1 MGVVKR
7 ILLIMTLLPLLFS
20 CISCSGGKKELLILA
35 AGSLIVPFTEMAEQ
49 FESMYPDVE
58 VIIDGHGS
66 IQVCRHTV
74 ELGDPASLA
83 AVADYSLLP
92 LLVYTANLPDTDTPY
107 ADWSI
112 NFGGNRLGLS
122 YTESSTYSDEITT
135 DNWYQILARDD
146 VTWGFSDPRL
156 DACGY
161 RTLMLY
167 NLAEQ
172 YYEQDDLLQQ
182 MVINKMRNK
191 ITVSEDNGI
200 TIINVPE
207 VLYSTSDRVKLRG
220 FSVQLL
226 SLVESGNLDYAF
238 QYESV
243 AKQHGLNFLELP
255 QEIDLSSQEL
265 LDHYRTIKVT
275 LDYERYGTVT
285 PEFWC
290 EPITYGITI
299 PASAPY
305 PDVAAQFIQFMLGDE
320 GRQIF
325 LDNYQIPFDPPTVD
339 NMDGL
344 PDLLKALVQ
353 QR

>member
-1 MGVVKR
+1 MGIVKR
-7 ILLIMTLLPLLFS
+7 IFQIGMVFLLLVS
-20 CISCSGGKKELLILA
+20 CISCSSSKKELLILA
-35 AGSLIVPFTEMAEQ
+35 AGSLMVPFTEMAEQ
-49 FESMYPDVE
+49 FELMHPDVE

-74 ELGDPASLA
+74 ELGDPASLV

-92 LLVYTANLPDTDTPY
+92 ILVYTAKLPGTTTPY
-107 ADWSI
+107 ANWSI

-122 YTESSTYSDEITT
+122 YTDISAYSDEINA
-135 DNWYQILARDD
+135 DNWYQILARND

-167 NLAEQ
+167 KLSEQ
-172 YYEQDDLLQQ
+172 YYGQPDLLQR
-182 MVINKMRNK
+182 MVIDKMRNR
-191 ITVSEDNGI
+191 ITVSEDSGT

-207 VLYSTSDRVKLRG
+207 IFYSTSDRVKVRG

-226 SLVESGNLDYAF
+226 GLVESGNLDYAF

-243 AKQHGLNFLELP
+243 ARQHGLNFLELP

-265 LDHYRTIKVT
+265 LDRYRTIMVK

-285 PEFWC
+285 PEFVC
-290 EPITYGITI
+290 ETITYGITI
-299 PASAPY
+299 PASAPH
-305 PDVAAQFIQFMLGDE
+305 PDVAAQFIQFMLSNE

-325 LDNYQIPFDPPTVD
+325 LDNYQIPFDQPTVD
-339 NMDGL
+339 NLNSL
-344 PDLLKALVQ
+344 PESLKVLVR